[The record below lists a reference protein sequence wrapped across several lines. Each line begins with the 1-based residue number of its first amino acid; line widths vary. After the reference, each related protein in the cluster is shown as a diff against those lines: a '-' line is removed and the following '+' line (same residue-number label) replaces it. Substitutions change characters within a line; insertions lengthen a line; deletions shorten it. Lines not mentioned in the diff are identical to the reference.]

1 MNWKTV
7 LKEFKNYL
15 ILEKGLSKNTIDAY
29 VRDVKKLENFITTN
43 FKAKKIINIDQYDL
57 SLFIKKL
64 NTENKSRMSQ
74 SRIISGIKSF
84 FIFLQNQNKIYYNP
98 ILKIDR
104 PKISKKLPDI
114 LSIEEIDQIIK
125 SVDLSS
131 FYGERN
137 RAILEVLYS
146 CGVRVSELVNLKC
159 SKLNITEKFI
169 IVKGKGNKERIIPLS
184 KVLLNY
190 INSYFNNYRSNIKIA
205 LGCEDFIFLSRRG
218 LKLTRMMIF
227 NIVKKHVILSGIKKK
242 ISPHSFRHS
251 FASHLITG
259 GANLRAIQT
268 MLGHENISTTEI
280 YMHLDKNFIREEIL
294 LHHPRK

>member
-205 LGCEDFIFLSRRG
+205 SGCEDFIFLSRRG

>member
-1 MNWKTV
+1 MNWKIA
-7 LKEFKNYL
+7 LKEFENYL
-15 ILEKGLSKNTIDAY
+15 LLEKGLSKNTIDAY
-29 VRDVKKLENFITTN
+29 LRDVKKLENFILTN
-43 FKAKKIINIDQYDL
+43 FKAKKIINIDQDDL

-98 ILKIDR
+98 INNIDR

-114 LSIEEIDQIIK
+114 LSKEEIDQIIK

-184 KVLLNY
+184 EILLNY
-190 INSYFNNYRSNIKIA
+190 INSYFKNYRSKIKIV
-205 LGCEDFIFLSRRG
+205 LGCEDFIFLSKRG